1 MPRKRKSA
9 EPKYEVELVLGQRKT
24 GMMLPKNTGNWFA
37 FRVFVDEEE
46 IGIVEVGRGSIFW
59 KPYRNRRYGTAFRRS
74 WEEFAARMEM
84 RHK

>member
-1 MPRKRKSA
+1 MARKKKTV

-37 FRVFVDEEE
+37 FRIFEDERE

-59 KPYRNRRYGTAFRRS
+59 KPYGNRRYGTAFRRS
-74 WEEFAARMEM
+74 WQDFRTRMEM
-84 RHK
+84 PLK